1 MNEFLYRFLQ
11 ILKIR
16 YVWVGLA
23 LLLWLIFF
31 DRDDLLTGRRI
42 TRELKNL
49 EDTKAS
55 YIEKVE
61 RVRQDRDGLLGDS
74 VLLMRYGREQFGLI
88 REGEVVFEVDE
99 DQCIK
104 SQKAG
109 E

>member
-1 MNEFLYRFLQ
+1 
-11 ILKIR
+11 
-16 YVWVGLA
+16 VGLA
-23 LLLWLIFF
+23 LLLWMIFL

-42 TRELKNL
+42 TRELKSL
-49 EDTKAS
+49 EATKAS

-99 DQCIK
+99 NQLMNDQNTK
-104 SQKAG
+104 